1 MVEQQLSS
9 GQRWAAAAVL
19 AAGAWWALWT
29 PMPPP
34 VPASAPATEFSAERA
49 LLHVRRFASQPHP
62 AGSAAAAE
70 VRDGILKELNELG
83 IPAEVQH
90 GAGLYQ
96 RGAIVMAGHAEN
108 VVARIAGTRPGPA
121 VLLAG
126 HYDSV
131 RLGPGAADDGHAVGV
146 LLETARAL
154 KVGPKLKNDII
165 LLVDV
170 EETGMTGAAAF
181 VNQHRWRNDVAV
193 ALNFDARGTRGP
205 VFMFQTSAGNGALIR
220 EFAAAAPYPQA
231 NSLTYEIYK
240 RLPNDTDMS
249 VFKGHGYAGLDF
261 AFIDNVLAYHTPFD
275 DLAHLDPATVQHA
288 GSYALALARRLGDAD
303 LIKLRLLQPD
313 ATYFSAGG
321 TFFHYPAYFTLPL
334 CFAALAL
341 VWLVVRRRWREG
353 AIALRGLAAGI
364 LACLAAVGSAALL
377 MGWVWRLIRV
387 MHPAYDALPQG
398 DVYSRD
404 WYIVAY
410 FGITLALFLGAMA
423 LSRRFGSETSFAA
436 GGLVL
441 GALLLIPVAALAP
454 GGTYMLLWPLIGGT
468 LALLA
473 RPKRPLLA
481 TALCLPA
488 VLLML
493 PFARSAF
500 IGLMMRSA
508 GPSSALFA
516 LLLALAAV
524 PVAALAGARPARWIR
539 PCAGVVVLALLGGA
553 WTNRFDAAHPREDD
567 LSYVADVDTGHA
579 WWVSRTHGSDPYLG
593 QFLGSSP
600 EKLDLWY
607 DLPGATQR
615 HAAPMIG
622 AAAPVVTVDRDTTE
636 HAKRVIGLRIAS
648 RRGAQMFFIQML
660 NDSDVIRGSVE
671 GIPWFREARAT
682 DRAGWRGKPSILYTC
697 PGDDGA
703 ELEFQLKAGKALKL
717 RVLEPVAGLPQG
729 PAFQWK
735 PRGPGL
741 LAAPASP
748 FNDDTVVVKTYQF

>member
-1 MVEQQLSS
+1 MAENQLSRV
-9 GQRWAAAAVL
+9 QRWAVAAVL

-29 PMPPP
+29 PMPAPA
-34 VPASAPATEFSAERA
+34 PASARATEFSAERA
-49 LLHVRRFASQPHP
+49 LFHVHRIASQPHP

-70 VRDGILKELNELG
+70 VRDGIVHELNELG

-96 RGAIVMAGHAEN
+96 RGAVVMAGHAEN
-108 VVARIAGTRPGPA
+108 VVARIAGIKPGPA
-121 VLLAG
+121 VLLAC

-154 KVGPKLKNDII
+154 KAGPKLKNDII
-165 LLVDV
+165 LLFDV

-288 GSYALALARRLGDAD
+288 GSYALELARRLGDAD
-303 LIKLRLLQPD
+303 LIWLRRLQPD

-321 TFFHYPAYFTLPL
+321 TFFHYPGYFTLPL

-353 AIALRGLAAGI
+353 AITLQGLAAGV
-364 LACLAAVGSAALL
+364 LACVMAAGAAAFL

-398 DVYSRD
+398 DVYSRN

-410 FGITLALFLGAMA
+410 FGLTLALFLGAMA
-423 LSRRFGSETSFAA
+423 LARKFGSETSFAA

-441 GALLLIPVAALAP
+441 GALLLIPVAELAP
-454 GGTYMLLWPLIGGT
+454 GGTYMLLWPLIGAT

-488 VLLML
+488 ILLML
-493 PFARSAF
+493 PFACSAF

-516 LLLALAAV
+516 LLLALAAA
-524 PVAALAGARPARWIR
+524 PVAALAGDRPARWIR
-539 PCAGVVVLALLGGA
+539 PCAGVVALALVGGA
-553 WTNRFDAAHPREDD
+553 WANRFDAAHPREDD
-567 LSYVADVDTGHA
+567 LSYVADVDTGQA
-579 WWVSRTHGSDPYLG
+579 WWVSRTHGSDPYLE

-600 EKLDLWY
+600 ERVEPWY
-607 DLPGATQR
+607 DLPEGAQR
-615 HAAPMIG
+615 HAAPPIE
-622 AAAPVVTVDRDTTE
+622 AAAPVVTVDHDSTE
-636 HAKRVIGLRIAS
+636 RGKRVIGLRIAS
-648 RRGAQMFFIQML
+648 RRGAQTFFIQML
-660 NDSDVIRGSVE
+660 NDRDVIRGSVE
-671 GIPWFREARAT
+671 GIPWTREGGAT
-682 DRAGWRGKPSILYTC
+682 DRAGWRGKPAIIYTC

-703 ELEFQLKAGKALKL
+703 ELEFQLRAGRALKL
-717 RVLEPVAGLPQG
+717 RVLEPVAGLPRG
-729 PAFQWK
+729 AAFHWK

-741 LAAPASP
+741 LAAPAAP